1 MEDLGNT
8 TTIEKKDNSELK
20 KWFWDELKS
29 FLEKMRSTAGDSFG
43 GILGTAKDLVMH
55 WASEVKKWAKTVTN
69 EIKDTETVIK
79 LTQWLE
85 GAKTSTINNTKWL
98 LSSALNIVSEAAKP
112 TLDPEII
119 KLASQVNIQK
129 IADIIWSTNI
139 VNEKRQWSQEELL
152 VSQYNLLVKL
162 IGDDKETNREEV
174 NKVNKCIDWLL
185 DIHNIDI
192 TKIDNINPVRSD
204 LNKLSSEWKISK
216 TTTPLPAEM
225 AMAV

>member
-1 MEDLGNT
+1 M
-8 TTIEKKDNSELK
+8 EKKDDIK
-20 KWFWDELKS
+20 KSTEWFWLKLHW
-29 FLEKMRSTAGDSFG
+29 FFDKITQTAKDSFG
-43 GILGTAKDLVMH
+43 GILWTAEDLIMH
-55 WASEVKKWAKTVTN
+55 WAKEVKEWAKTVTN

-216 TTTPLPAEM
+216 TTTPLPAEI
-225 AMAV
+225 AIGI